1 MPDLSP
7 AKLRRALLAWYDRNK
22 RDLPWRRTRDPWAIH
37 VSEIMLQQT
46 RVAAV
51 LPYYQRFL
59 ARYPFPLDF
68 ATAPESDMLA
78 SWAGLGY
85 YSRARNLQSAARSIA
100 NETAYPRDYDAI
112 RDLSGVGP
120 YTAAAIA
127 SIAFGQA
134 HAAVDGNVLRVLARV
149 TADKADLRAGPTRA
163 RLAEAAQTLLDKHRP
178 GDFNQALM
186 ELGAT
191 VCLPRNPRCSTCPI
205 AKYCEA
211 RALGLESQLPVKSSP
226 PRPTDVA
233 RTLLVIQRN
242 HAVLLRRVAAD
253 SRRLAGFW
261 ELPEAEHVPG
271 ARALREIG
279 KFRHT
284 IVSTNHLCRVSLA
297 SVRSKAA
304 GSMCVWT
311 PLASLATVPLSTMA
325 RKALVL
331 AGLATMR

>member
-1 MPDLSP
+1 MAPYAGPLGHP
-7 AKLRRALLAWYDRNK
+7 RL
-22 RDLPWRRTRDPWAIH
+22 
-37 VSEIMLQQT
+37 EIMLQQT

-68 ATAPESDMLA
+68 ATASESDMLA

-186 ELGAT
+186 ELGAI

-211 RALGLESQLPVKSSP
+211 RALGLENQLPVKSSP
-226 PRPTDVA
+226 PRPTTSRALCWSFSETTRYCCGASPPIAAVSQA
-233 RTLLVIQRN
+233 FGNCPKRN
-242 HAVLLRRVAAD
+242 T
-253 SRRLAGFW
+253 S
-261 ELPEAEHVPG
+261 P
-271 ARALREIG
+271 ARA
-279 KFRHT
+279 
-284 IVSTNHLCRVSLA
+284 
-297 SVRSKAA
+297 
-304 GSMCVWT
+304 
-311 PLASLATVPLSTMA
+311 P
-325 RKALVL
+325 
-331 AGLATMR
+331 